1 VSHQPATVPPTS
13 PDGASDRRTD
23 ERSDQSSVGSVLD
36 SVRSGWDRY
45 WFEPVP
51 AERVDV
57 FARIIAVT
65 VVFTVLVTDQW
76 NAIHAHAPEEFYRP
90 VLIARLV
97 HLGAPTPTTM
107 TLLQITVVLGAGW
120 MLTRRAP
127 RAAAATVFVAYVVW
141 LLWAFSWSKVDHDRL
156 TIVVA
161 LLVLSLT
168 PRVGPAVERL
178 SGWAMR
184 VVQVVFVLAYPF
196 SAWAKIRFGGWG
208 WMESA
213 TFARAIVRRGSAL
226 GDALLPYPGLLVV
239 TQWAFIAFE
248 VVSLVLLFPRAPRTV
263 RALALVGV
271 FLLHL
276 MTFLMIGISFL
287 PHTICIV
294 AFLPLERLSRR
305 WRADHRAMAA

>member
-1 VSHQPATVPPTS
+1 MSDATSVPSEALT
-13 PDGASDRRTD
+13 DQGADRSTADQERTLTD
-23 ERSDQSSVGSVLD
+23 RFRE
-36 SVRSGWDRY
+36 GWERY

-51 AERVDV
+51 PERVDV
-57 FARIIAVT
+57 FARIIALT
-65 VVFTVLVTDQW
+65 VVFTVLVSDQW
-76 NAIHAHAPEEFYRP
+76 NTIHEHAPEEFYRP
-90 VLIARLV
+90 VFLARVLQ
-97 HLGAPTPTTM
+97 LGAPTPITM
-107 TLLQITVVLGAGW
+107 MVLRVVVVLGAIW

-127 RAAAATVFVAYVVW
+127 RAAAGTTFAAYIVW

-161 LLVLSLT
+161 LLVLALT

-208 WMESA
+208 WMDSA
-213 TFARAIVRRGSAL
+213 TFARAIVRRGSAF

-239 TQWAFIAFE
+239 AQWAFIAFE
-248 VVSLVLLFPRAPRTV
+248 VVSLVLLFPKVPRTV
-263 RALALVGV
+263 RAVALVGV
-271 FLLHL
+271 FLLHV

-305 WRADHRAMAA
+305 WRSGRLVETGRL